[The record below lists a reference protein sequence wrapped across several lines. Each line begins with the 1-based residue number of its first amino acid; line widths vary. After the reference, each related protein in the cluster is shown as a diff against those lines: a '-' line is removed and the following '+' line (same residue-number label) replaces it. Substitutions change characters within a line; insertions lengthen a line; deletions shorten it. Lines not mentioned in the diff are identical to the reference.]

1 MQPKAGQIISA
12 ATFAACLLFAACPAD
27 AQAYASLPQAASPAS
42 TEGEAR
48 PIPAWDAFCSGNPL
62 ECSVDLGEPTEI
74 PLTRQ
79 IWQRIVS
86 VNSRVNATVRPL
98 ADDDHWGVPDRWDYP
113 TDGFGDCEDYQLLK
127 RRLLIEAGIPRRAL
141 LMTVVID
148 EKGEGHAVLMVRT
161 DRGDFILDN
170 KTQKVLPWDRTGY
183 VFVKREGQ
191 HGHGW
196 TSFGESSAPTTT
208 ANR

>member
-1 MQPKAGQIISA
+1 MQPMSRQIISA
-12 ATFAACLLFAACPAD
+12 GAFAAGLLLGADSAA
-27 AQAYASLPQAASPAS
+27 AQAYASLPQAASTAA
-42 TEGEAR
+42 TDGEVR
-48 PIPAWDAFCSGNPL
+48 PVPAWNAFCEEYPL
-62 ECSVDLGEPTEI
+62 ECTADLTEPLKI
-74 PLTRQ
+74 RLTRQ
-79 IWQRIVS
+79 IWRKIVS

-98 ADDDHWGVPDRWDYP
+98 TDDDHWGVPDRWDYP

-127 RRLLIEAGIPRRAL
+127 RRLLVEAGIPRRAM

-161 DRGDFILDN
+161 DRGDFVLDN
-170 KTQKVLPWDRTGY
+170 KTHSVLPWDRTGY

-191 HGHGW
+191 RGRDW
-196 TSFGESSAPTTT
+196 TSFGESASPITT

>member
-1 MQPKAGQIISA
+1 MQPKARQIINAGAFAAGLLLGADSA
-12 ATFAACLLFAACPAD
+12 A
-27 AQAYASLPQAASPAS
+27 AQAYASLPQAASTAA
-42 TEGEAR
+42 TDGEVR
-48 PIPAWDAFCSGNPL
+48 PVPAWNAFCEEYPL
-62 ECSVDLGEPTEI
+62 ECTADLTEPLKI
-74 PLTRQ
+74 RLTRQ
-79 IWQRIVS
+79 IWRKIVS

-98 ADDDHWGVPDRWDYP
+98 TDDDHWGVPDRWDYP

-127 RRLLIEAGIPRRAL
+127 RRLLVEAGIPRRAM

-161 DRGDFILDN
+161 DRGDFALDN
-170 KTQKVLPWDRTGY
+170 KTHSVLPWDRTGY

-191 HGHGW
+191 HGRDW
-196 TSFGESSAPTTT
+196 TSFGESASPITT